1 MDDQLSTTMRQL
13 WNSLTDE
20 QKAKA
25 CACSTMD
32 ELLALAGE
40 EKIELLDELMD
51 VAGGYVFLNE
61 DTMDYEVINDTDGS
75 VMAYI
80 KSEDYGND
88 YDAAEEAA
96 KAKAKE
102 LGQTTEGVT
111 WVKIRRLRGLGGI
124 SGC

>member
-1 MDDQLSTTMRQL
+1 MDDQLSTILDQL

-25 CACSTMD
+25 RACTSME
-32 ELLALAGE
+32 ELLTLAGE
-40 EKIELLDELMD
+40 EKIELPDELLD
-51 VAGGYVFLNE
+51 AAGGYVFLNE

-80 KSEDYGND
+80 KSADYGND
-88 YDAAEEAA
+88 YDAAEAAA

-102 LGQTTEGVT
+102 LGQTTEGVL
-111 WVKIRRLRGLGGI
+111 WVKIRRLRGLGGL